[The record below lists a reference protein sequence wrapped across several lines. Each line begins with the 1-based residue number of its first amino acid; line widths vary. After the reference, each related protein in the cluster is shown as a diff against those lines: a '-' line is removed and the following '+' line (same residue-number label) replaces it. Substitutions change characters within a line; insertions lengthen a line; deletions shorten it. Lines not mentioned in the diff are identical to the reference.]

1 MLEKVFGSKTKVI
14 ILRELSSHPN
24 MQFTVRDL
32 SRTLNIPYGSAHPA
46 VMSLIRSRL
55 VKARKV
61 GRTNII
67 NYNVSH
73 LLSDQVRVLFEQE
86 KSVHLSIARKFVKEL
101 DKKGVKNVLLFGST
115 VRKGAFEPGDIDLL
129 IILKKASS
137 KRNDSKLIDRFLMD
151 HDTIISPLYL
161 SGSEMRER
169 IKMYDGFILRVV
181 DEGLMLYGEEEWL
194 KAS

>member
-14 ILRELSSHPN
+14 ILRELSSHPDK
-24 MQFTVRDL
+24 QFTIREL

-46 VMSLIRSRL
+46 VMSLILTRL

-67 NYNVSH
+67 NFNVAH
-73 LLSDQVRVLFEQE
+73 LLSEQVRYLFEQE
-86 KSVHLSIARKFVKEL
+86 KSVHLSIAKKFVKEL
-101 DKKGVKNVLLFGST
+101 DKKDVKNVLLFGST

-129 IILKKASS
+129 IILKKVSS

-151 HDTIISPLYL
+151 HDTIISPIYL
-161 SGSEMRER
+161 SSSETRER

-181 DEGLMLYGEEEWL
+181 DEGLMLYGEGEWL

>member
-14 ILRELSSHPN
+14 ILRELSSHPDK
-24 MQFTVRDL
+24 QFTIREL

-46 VMSLIRSRL
+46 VMSLILTRL

-67 NYNVSH
+67 NFNVAH
-73 LLSDQVRVLFEQE
+73 LLSEQVRYLFEQE
-86 KSVHLSIARKFVKEL
+86 KSVHLSIAKKFVKEL
-101 DKKGVKNVLLFGST
+101 DKKDVKNVLLFGST

-129 IILKKASS
+129 IILKKVSS

-151 HDTIISPLYL
+151 HDTIISPIYL
-161 SGSEMRER
+161 SSSETRER

-181 DEGLMLYGEEEWL
+181 DEGLMLYGEWEWL